1 MFDIFFIALA
11 LGVDAFS
18 VAVVA
23 GACFLSISLRE
34 KWSLILHFGFFQF
47 IMTLIGFFLGDSIS
61 YYIKAFDHW
70 LILLLLGL
78 IGTKLIYDSFTEK
91 EEEQKNNK
99 LQKDFF
105 SEKNILLLS
114 IATSID
120 ALAIGISFSIIKQ
133 SVLFPSIII
142 GIIAAI
148 MSFIGIS
155 LGRKIGSKTSKSM
168 QVIAGIVLIVIG
180 IKIFLEHTI

>member
-1 MFDIFFIALA
+1 MFDIFLIALA

-47 IMTLIGFFLGDSIS
+47 IMTVIGFFLGDSIS

-70 LILLLLGL
+70 VILLLLGL

-91 EEEQKNNK
+91 EQESNK

-120 ALAIGISFSIIKQ
+120 ALAIGISFSIMEK
-133 SVLFPSIII
+133 SVFFPSIIL
-142 GIIAAI
+142 GIVAAI

-155 LGRKIGSKTSKSM
+155 LGKKIGSKTSRSM
-168 QVIAGIVLIVIG
+168 QVISGIVLIAIG
-180 IKIFLEHTI
+180 IKVFLEHTI

>member
-47 IMTLIGFFLGDSIS
+47 IMTVIGFFLGDSIS

-91 EEEQKNNK
+91 EQESNK

>member
-34 KWSLILHFGFFQF
+34 KWNLILHFGFFQF
-47 IMTLIGFFLGDSIS
+47 IMTVIGFFLGDSIS

-91 EEEQKNNK
+91 EQESNK